1 LLHIQERLDGTTY
14 DQLIAEHEEFHTH
27 RDLSRFFKRTSMSY
41 PAPADANGCRPY
53 LCEQDTE
60 ESIHQIEQAMQNL
73 ISFSVP
79 EEIDPALQ
87 LGSE

>member
-1 LLHIQERLDGTTY
+1 
-14 DQLIAEHEEFHTH
+14 
-27 RDLSRFFKRTSMSY
+27 MS
-41 PAPADANGCRPY
+41 PY

-60 ESIHQIEQAMQNL
+60 ELIHQIEPAMQNL
-73 ISFSVP
+73 IPFSVP